1 MAAAAYWKGYLKLS
15 LVTCAVTLVPAATE
29 GERLRLRTLNRR
41 TGHPVE
47 ARWIEPDGAEAEE
60 ADVARGYPRDANG
73 FVLIEDRELDAI
85 RLESVRTIDIESFV
99 PAAEVDPIWFDR
111 PYFLAPSDKVG
122 AEAYGVIRAAMAA
135 TGRLGL
141 SRLVLARRERAVA
154 LQPREEGVVLWSLRF
169 RDEVREPDEA
179 FADAPTEKPDP
190 KLARLAR
197 QLIRER
203 TIDWDPAL
211 LNDPV
216 QERLEELIAARR
228 KKRKPPARASSR
240 ARKGGEVID
249 IMDALRRSLDADKG

>member
-1 MAAAAYWKGYLKLS
+1 MAAAVYWKGYLKLS

-47 ARWIEPDGAEAEE
+47 ARWIEPDGGEAEE
-60 ADVARGYPRDANG
+60 ADVARGYSSDANG

-154 LQPREEGVVLWSLRF
+154 LQPRAEGVVLWTLRF
-169 RDEVREPDEA
+169 LDEVRDAEEA
-179 FADAPTEKPDP
+179 FSEAPTDKPDP
-190 KLARLAR
+190 QLARLAR

-203 TIDWDPAL
+203 TEDWDPAL

-228 KKRKPPARASSR
+228 KKRKPPARSSPR
-240 ARKGGEVID
+240 ARKSGEVID